1 MRFRNILKCLQV
13 WVGLDS
19 LDMGHGMLLKPSSPA
34 QHDSVI
40 NCRHAVIS
48 MIKCHIFPLLR
59 KLNGVVQVLCKAFR
73 RQTIK
78 T

>member
-1 MRFRNILKCLQV
+1 MGRPRC
-13 WVGLDS
+13 
-19 LDMGHGMLLKPSSPA
+19 LDMGHRMLLKPSSPA

-40 NCRHAVIS
+40 TCRHAVIN
-48 MIKCHIFPLLR
+48 MIKCHIFPLSR
-59 KLNGVVQVLCKAFR
+59 KLNGVVQVLYKAFR